1 MGRRGTINR
10 WLLAAGCLA
19 LVGCRTEVGEEESSS
34 WFNFTSRPRGG
45 GHGGTG
51 SNPAHP
57 EPGKPRPD
65 RVSEAWNEPND
76 PPRDASAKPA
86 DSLPTSTQRTPGP
99 KSDLGQTGTSLPL
112 PTGTAPLE
120 RRESATLP
128 LPAIQ
133 DGTSEARARRPGPTV
148 TIPEASVTSGRAAD
162 PRRLDVDGAPRADRK
177 PGGLELTLPEGP
189 AKSPRDL
196 RSLALTVPANDA
208 VRPSRSEGLDL
219 PDVPGPT
226 TPRKTGSS
234 LRLPGFDAPSAG
246 EPRTA
251 SPLDRDLPG
260 PPGSSRIGE
269 RLDLPALPAGA
280 TSPRTPTRLPI
291 DWDGLATQPDGS
303 AGQATS
309 RPLGAVPAG
318 APPVNDPLP
327 GFRPTTAEPAPRGEG
342 GPSSPIPGLRPETSA
357 RARKTSARPGV
368 TVARGP
374 DAGERGATTEHRL
387 DIAMDALDPRAAAT
401 AQPLP
406 PVPNARP
413 VETRIPLPFRLS
425 EWISDEQQHRLWR
438 QQHLERAQLEPVER
452 QAEQDRL
459 REALLKWLT
468 RDPAAR

>member
-45 GHGGTG
+45 GHGGIG
-51 SNPAHP
+51 STPTRT
-57 EPGKPRPD
+57 EPSKPRPD
-65 RVSEAWNEPND
+65 LVSEAWNEPAA
-76 PPRDASAKPA
+76 PTKAPESKPG
-86 DSLPTSTQRTPGP
+86 DSSPTSTQRPPGP
-99 KSDLGQTGTSLPL
+99 KSDLGQSGTSLPL
-112 PTGTAPLE
+112 PTGTDPLA
-120 RRESATLP
+120 RRDGATLP
-128 LPAIQ
+128 LPAIR
-133 DGTSEARARRPGPTV
+133 DGASDVRERRPGPTV
-148 TIPEASVTSGRAAD
+148 TIPDASATSGRAAD

-177 PGGLELTLPEGP
+177 PGGLELNLPEGP
-189 AKSPRDL
+189 AESPRGH
-196 RSLALTVPANDA
+196 RSLSLTVPANDD
-208 VRPSRSEGLDL
+208 VHPSRSDGLDL
-219 PDVPGPT
+219 PNLPGPT
-226 TPRKTGSS
+226 TSRMTGSS

-246 EPRTA
+246 EPRAA
-251 SPLDRDLPG
+251 SPLDRALPG
-260 PPGSSRIGE
+260 PQGSSRIGE

-318 APPVNDPLP
+318 APPVNEPFP
-327 GFRPTTAEPAPRGEG
+327 GFRPTTSEPAPRGEG
-342 GPSSPIPGLRPETSA
+342 GASSPIPGLRPETSA
-357 RARKTSARPGV
+357 RATTGARPGV
-368 TVARGP
+368 TVSPGP
-374 DAGERGATTEHRL
+374 DAGERGAPTEHRL
-387 DIAMDALDPRAAAT
+387 DAAGEALDPRATAT
-401 AQPLP
+401 VRPLP

-413 VETRIPLPFRLS
+413 AETRIPLPFRLS

-459 REALLKWLT
+459 REALMKWLI
-468 RDPAAR
+468 RDPAAK